1 MDIVM
6 YIIDHQTLLVL
17 FHVERADEGKCSDQG
32 NRCFQKRLIFL
43 TALPCAII
51 ASFQSSMVH
60 STCGETLFQ
69 DSVCILALCMILM
82 RLSYA
87 YTLLFLE

>member
-17 FHVERADEGKCSDQG
+17 FHVDEGKCSDQG
-32 NRCFQKRLIFL
+32 KRCFQKRLIFL

-51 ASFQSSMVH
+51 ASFQSPMAH